1 MRSEIRRYYRM
12 LRELIR
18 LRFQNLM
25 MFRLGFFGPFF
36 VDGSLFAVQ
45 LLAFGAVY
53 ANVEQIGTWKKGPM
67 ILFIGT
73 FSLINAVNMVVYFFG
88 VSGITGKIRSGEL
101 DLYLTKPVSPLF
113 RITFEKIN
121 PGSIPLVLL
130 SCLILVYGVRV
141 SEVSMTVGRVLSYSF
156 WVLLMMLL
164 FYDMEVLV
172 RSIAF
177 FLISTVKIE
186 QLENAGLE
194 LCMKLPGTVFYGAY
208 KVFFYCIMPYG
219 IMATFPVQRMIG
231 EMTVCMGVYG
241 IAVVCGFT
249 ILTGVLWKQGIKR
262 YNSASS

>member
-1 MRSEIRRYYRM
+1 MRTEIRKYFRV
-12 LRELIR
+12 LRELIC

-36 VDGSLFAVQ
+36 VDGSLFVVQ
-45 LLAFGAVY
+45 LLVFQAVY
-53 ANVEQIGTWKKGPM
+53 ANVERVGTWGKGAM

-73 FSLINAVNMVVYFFG
+73 FSLLNAVNMVVYFFG
-88 VSGITGKIRSGEL
+88 TNGITGKIRNGEL

-113 RITFEKIN
+113 RISLEKMN
-121 PGSIPLVLL
+121 PGSVPLVLF
-130 SCLILVYGVRV
+130 SFLIIAYGIQV
-141 SEVSMTVGRVLSYSF
+141 SEIFLTLRRGLAYVF
-156 WVLLMMLL
+156 WLLLMQIL
-164 FYDMEVLV
+164 YYEMEVII

-177 FLISTVKIE
+177 FLISTANMQK
-186 QLENAGLE
+186 LENAGLD

-231 EMTVCMGVYG
+231 EMTVGMGLYG
-241 IAVVCGFT
+241 IAVVCVFT
-249 ILTGVLWKQGIKR
+249 VLTGVIWRQGIKH